1 MVLNKNVVC
10 SCGNSSQHTSSNPGY
25 GGKGPFAVG
34 RGLGPPWAECGKSSW
49 CSGLTVLTAPLQ
61 AQHSQRTARSCVG
74 EQRVSH
80 SKGMRQGPRCSCHG
94 CTGGAFL

>member
-34 RGLGPPWAECGKSSW
+34 QGLGPPWAERGKSSR
-49 CSGLTVLTAPLQ
+49 CSQHLCKLSTHRGQPEAVWVNRGCLTAR
-61 AQHSQRTARSCVG
+61 A
-74 EQRVSH
+74 
-80 SKGMRQGPRCSCHG
+80 
-94 CTGGAFL
+94 